1 MKNKRHQEII
11 KRFMRGETLLS
22 MTSTFNVTKQRLSQ
36 ILKFNGINPR
46 EFKRTN
52 LNQELNTLKVKIR
65 KDLKDELTP
74 QQIIK
79 KYKLSKYQV
88 TLIKEKGVDLSND
101 KLKEKRDKLINKL
114 YMKGYTAKEIINE
127 VKTFNSV
134 DLVYR
139 IVKNMNG
146 GILPTRPNTVDRKSE
161 ELTKAIKRL
170 RKKHTLRET
179 YGILLDK
186 GYTNSF
192 NKPLNFSMINYH
204 SRK

>member
-11 KRFMRGETLLS
+11 KRFMRGETLPSIGLS
-22 MTSTFNVTKQRLSQ
+22 FNVTTQRISQ
-36 ILKFNGINPR
+36 VLKKNGIDPR
-46 EFKRTN
+46 EYRRNN
-52 LNQELNTLKVKIR
+52 LNQMLNTLKVKIR
-65 KDLKDELTP
+65 KDLKDGLTS
-74 QQIIK
+74 QQIIN

-88 TLIKEKGVDLSND
+88 TLLLERGIDLTYSKEKV
-101 KLKEKRDKLINKL
+101 KRDKLINKL
-114 YMKGYTAKEIINE
+114 YMKGYTAKEIIKE
-127 VKTFNSV
+127 VKEINTVNN
-134 DLVYR
+134 VYL

-146 GILPTRPNTVDRKSE
+146 GKLPTRPNTVNRKSE

>member
-11 KRFMRGETLLS
+11 KRFMRGETLMS

>member
-11 KRFMRGETLLS
+11 KRFMRGETLMS
-22 MTSTFNVTKQRLSQ
+22 MASTFNVTKQRLSQ

-88 TLIKEKGVDLSND
+88 TLMKEKGVDLSND

>member
-11 KRFMRGETLLS
+11 KRFMRGETLMS

-88 TLIKEKGVDLSND
+88 TLMKEKGVDLSND

>member
-11 KRFMRGETLLS
+11 KRFMRGETLMS

-101 KLKEKRDKLINKL
+101 KLKDKRDKLINKL

>member
-11 KRFMRGETLLS
+11 KRFMRGETLPSIGLL
-22 MTSTFNVTKQRLSQ
+22 FNVTTQRISQ
-36 ILKFNGINPR
+36 VLKKNGIDPR
-46 EFKRTN
+46 EYRRNN
-52 LNQELNTLKVKIR
+52 LNQMLNTLKVKIR
-65 KDLKDELTP
+65 KDLTDGLTS
-74 QQIIK
+74 QQIIN

-88 TLIKEKGVDLSND
+88 TLLLERGIDLTYNKEKV
-101 KLKEKRDKLINKL
+101 KRDKLINKL
-114 YMKGYTAKEIINE
+114 YMKGYTAKEIIKE
-127 VKTFNSV
+127 VKEINTVNT
-134 DLVYR
+134 VYL

-146 GILPTRPNTVDRKSE
+146 GILPTRPNTVNRKSE
-161 ELTKAIKRL
+161 ELTKAVKRL